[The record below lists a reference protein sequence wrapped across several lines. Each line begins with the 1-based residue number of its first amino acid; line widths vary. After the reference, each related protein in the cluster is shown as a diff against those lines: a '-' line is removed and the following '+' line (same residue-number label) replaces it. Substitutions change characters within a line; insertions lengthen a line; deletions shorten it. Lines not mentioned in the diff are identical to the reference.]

1 MHTEIS
7 GKFDRNNMRD
17 ELNKEGTEP
26 TSEDCAELDRRSFL
40 RLGTAAAAVSALEQN
55 RGYGQTSSVP
65 RENWSGT
72 YHYHTDHVFQP
83 EDVAAVEKDVS
94 STAKLRA
101 LGTRHSFNDI
111 ADSSSAQI
119 SMLGMKT
126 VEVNAAAHSVRAGA
140 GIRLGDL
147 AIEIDKQGW
156 ALHNL
161 PSLPHIS
168 LAGCISTG
176 THGSGIHNGNMSTAV
191 REIEFVGADGK
202 LHKLSRTQDA
212 ATFPGA
218 VVALGALGV
227 ITHLTVDVQP
237 RFEVAQVLYENL
249 SFDTLESHLADIM
262 GAAYSVS
269 LFTHWQGN
277 KADQVWLKHRVA
289 PRAESGAKPTM
300 PATFHGATLAD
311 KKLHPV
317 GRDADATP
325 CTEQGGISGPWYERL
340 PHFKLAFT
348 PSVGHEIQTEYFV
361 PLDKG
366 YEAIRAVE
374 TLRDR
379 ITPHL
384 LVTEL
389 RTIAADDLWLSMA
402 YQRPSLAIHFTW
414 KPEEAAV
421 RELIPLIEAKL
432 APFNPRPHWAKVF
445 SVPKEQ
451 LERSYVRT
459 NEFRKLVQTYDRDG
473 KFTNEFLRRVI
484 L

>member
-1 MHTEIS
+1 MDNMQNDLRNEAAQP
-7 GKFDRNNMRD
+7 DR
-17 ELNKEGTEP
+17 
-26 TSEDCAELDRRSFL
+26 EDITALDRRNFL
-40 RLGTAAAAVSALEQN
+40 RLGTAAAAASALQQKHA
-55 RGYGQTSSVP
+55 YAQTSSVP

-83 EDVAAVEKDVS
+83 DDADTTAKDVMS
-94 STAKLRA
+94 IAKLRP

-119 SMLGMKT
+119 SMLGLKT
-126 VEVNAAAHSVRAGA
+126 VEVNAASHSVRAGA
-140 GIRLGDL
+140 GIRLGNL

-176 THGSGIHNGNMSTAV
+176 THGSGIHNGNISTAV
-191 REIEFVGADGK
+191 REIEFVAADGK
-202 LHKLSRTQDA
+202 LHKLSRMHDA

-237 RFEVAQVLYENL
+237 RFEVAQVVYENL
-249 SFDTLESHLADIM
+249 PFDTLQSHLTDIM

-269 LFTHWQGN
+269 LFTHWQDN
-277 KADQVWLKHRVA
+277 RATQVWLKHRVV
-289 PRAESGAKPTM
+289 SGAKPLM
-300 PATFHGATLAD
+300 PASFYGATLASQ
-311 KKLHPV
+311 KLHPV
-317 GRDADATP
+317 GHDIDATP
-325 CTEQGGISGPWYERL
+325 CTEQGGVPGPWYERL

-348 PSVGHEIQTEYFV
+348 PSIGHEIQTEYFV

-414 KPEEAAV
+414 KPEEEAV
-421 RELIPLIEAKL
+421 RELLPQIEAKL
-432 APFNPRPHWAKVF
+432 APFGPRPHWAKVF
-445 SVPKEQ
+445 SVSKAQ
-451 LERSYVRT
+451 LEQSYVRSSD
-459 NEFRKLVQTYDRDG
+459 FRKLVASYDPNG
-473 KFTNEFLRRVI
+473 KFTNDFLRRFI

>member
-1 MHTEIS
+1 MGRTIRDRAETS
-7 GKFDRNNMRD
+7 PGKVPMRD
-17 ELNKEGTEP
+17 E
-26 TSEDCAELDRRSFL
+26 SEKRDEVSAHEEHAALDRRSFL
-40 RLGTAAAAVSALEQN
+40 QLATAAAAVSALDQN
-55 RGYGQTSSVP
+55 RAYGQTTSVP

-72 YHYHTDHVFQP
+72 YHFHTDHVFQP
-83 EDVAAVEKDVS
+83 QDAATVMEEVR

-101 LGTRHSFNDI
+101 LGTRHSFNGI
-111 ADSSSAQI
+111 ADSDSAQI
-119 SMLGMKT
+119 SMLGLKN
-126 VEVNAAAHSVRAGA
+126 VEVHASDNSVRTGA

-191 REIEFVGADGK
+191 REIEFVAADGK
-202 LHKLSRTQDA
+202 LHTLSRLHDP

-227 ITHLTVDVQP
+227 ITSLTVDVQP
-237 RFEVAQVLYENL
+237 RFEVAQVVYENL
-249 SFDTLESHLADIM
+249 SFDHLASHLADIM

-269 LFTHWQGN
+269 LFTHWQDN
-277 KADQVWLKHRVA
+277 RATQVWLKHRIT
-289 PRAESGAKPTM
+289 PGTKPPM
-300 PATFHGATLAD
+300 PATFYGATLAD

-317 GRDADATP
+317 GRETDATP
-325 CTEQGGISGPWYERL
+325 CTEQGGIPGPWYERL

-361 PLDKG
+361 PLEKG

-402 YQRPSLAIHFTW
+402 YERASLAIHFTW

-421 RELIPLIEAKL
+421 RELLPQIEAKL
-432 APFNPRPHWAKVF
+432 APFDPRPHWAKVF
-445 SVPKEQ
+445 SVPKQQ
-451 LERSYVRT
+451 LERSYVQT
-459 NEFRKLVQTYDRDG
+459 NQFRNLIATYDSAG
-473 KFTNEFLRRVI
+473 KFTNDFLHQVI

>member
-1 MHTEIS
+1 
-7 GKFDRNNMRD
+7 MRD
-17 ELNKEGTEP
+17 ELEKNGEEP
-26 TSEDCAELDRRSFL
+26 VREDSAALDRRSFL
-40 RLGTAAAAVSALEQN
+40 RLGTAVAAVSALDQN
-55 RGYGQTSSVP
+55 LAYGQASSVP

-72 YHYHTDHVFQP
+72 YHFHTDRVFQP
-83 EDVAAVEKDVS
+83 QDVAAVVEEVR

-101 LGTRHSFNDI
+101 LGTRHSFNGI

-119 SMLGMKT
+119 SMLGLKN
-126 VEVNAAAHSVRAGA
+126 VEVKAGDHSVRAGA
-140 GIRLGDL
+140 GVRLGDL

-202 LHKLSRTQDA
+202 LHKLSRAHDP

-227 ITHLTVDVQP
+227 ITNLTVDVQP
-237 RFEVAQVLYENL
+237 RFEVAQVVYENL
-249 SFDTLESHLADIM
+249 SFDKLESHLAEIM

-269 LFTHWQGN
+269 LFTHWQDN
-277 KADQVWLKHRVA
+277 KATQVWLKHRVT
-289 PRAESGAKPTM
+289 EGAKPPM
-300 PATFHGATLAD
+300 PTTFYGATLAD

-317 GRDADATP
+317 GREADATP
-325 CTEQGGISGPWYERL
+325 CTEQGGTPGPWYERL

-361 PLDKG
+361 PLEKG

-402 YQRPSLAIHFTW
+402 YERPSLAIHFTW

-421 RELIPLIEAKL
+421 HELIPLIEAKL
-432 APFNPRPHWAKVF
+432 APFEPRPHWAKVF

-459 NEFRKLVQTYDRDG
+459 KQFRSLVETYDPAG
-473 KFTNEFLRRVI
+473 KFTNEFLRQVI

>member
-1 MHTEIS
+1 
-7 GKFDRNNMRD
+7 MRD
-17 ELNKEGTEP
+17 ELENKEEE
-26 TSEDCAELDRRSFL
+26 SMHEDGAALDRRSFL
-40 RLGTAAAAVSALEQN
+40 RLGTAAAAVSELDQN
-55 RGYGQTSSVP
+55 HAYGQTSSVP

-72 YHYHTDHVFQP
+72 YHFHTDHVFQP
-83 EDVAAVEKDVS
+83 QDAAAVVEEVR

-101 LGTRHSFNDI
+101 LGTRHSFNGI

-119 SMLGMKT
+119 SMLGLKN
-126 VEVNAAAHSVRAGA
+126 VDVNAGDHTVRAGA
-140 GIRLGDL
+140 GVRLGDL

-202 LHKLSRTQDA
+202 LHKLSRAHDP

-227 ITHLTVDVQP
+227 ITNLTVDVQP
-237 RFEVAQVLYENL
+237 RFEVAQVVYENL
-249 SFDTLESHLADIM
+249 SFDKLESHLAEIM

-269 LFTHWQGN
+269 LFTHWQDN
-277 KADQVWLKHRVA
+277 KASQVWLKHRVA
-289 PRAESGAKPTM
+289 QGAKPPM
-300 PATFHGATLAD
+300 PTAFYGATLAD

-317 GRDADATP
+317 GREADATP
-325 CTEQGGISGPWYERL
+325 CTEQGGTPGPWYERL

-361 PLDKG
+361 PLEKG

-402 YQRPSLAIHFTW
+402 YERPSLAIHFTW
-414 KPEEAAV
+414 KPEEVAV
-421 RELIPLIEAKL
+421 HELIPLIEAKL
-432 APFNPRPHWAKVF
+432 APFEPRPHWAKVF
-445 SVPKEQ
+445 SIPKEQ
-451 LERSYVRT
+451 LERSYVRSKQ
-459 NEFRKLVQTYDRDG
+459 FRSLVETYDPAG
-473 KFTNEFLRRVI
+473 KFTNEFLRQVI

>member
-1 MHTEIS
+1 M
-7 GKFDRNNMRD
+7 DDVRD
-17 ELNKEGTEP
+17 EFENERAEQAG
-26 TSEDCAELDRRSFL
+26 EDCTPLDRRSFL
-40 RLGTAAAAVSALEQN
+40 RLGTAAAAVSALGQN
-55 RGYGQTSSVP
+55 HVYAQAGGQMSNVP
-65 RENWSGT
+65 RENWSST
-72 YHYHTDHVFQP
+72 LRYHTDHVFQP
-83 EDVAAVEKDVS
+83 EDVAAVVKDVA
-94 STAKLRA
+94 STAHLRA
-101 LGTRHSFNDI
+101 LGTRHSFNAI
-111 ADSSSAQI
+111 ADSTSAQI
-119 SMLGMKT
+119 SMLGLKT
-126 VEVNAAAHSVRAGA
+126 IEVNASAHMVRAGA
-140 GIRLGDL
+140 GVRLGDL

-176 THGSGIHNGNMSTAV
+176 THGSGIHNGNISTAV
-191 REIEFVGADGK
+191 REVEFVGADGK
-202 LHKLSRTQDA
+202 LHKLSRDHDPSI
-212 ATFPGA
+212 FPGA

-227 ITHLTVDVQP
+227 ITHLTVNVQP
-237 RFEVAQVLYENL
+237 RFEMAQVLYENL
-249 SFDTLESHLADIM
+249 SFDTLESHLTDIM

-277 KADQVWLKHRVA
+277 KADQVWLKYRVA
-289 PRAESGAKPTM
+289 QGTKPPM
-300 PATFHGATLAD
+300 PATFHGATLAE

-317 GRDADATP
+317 GREVDATS
-325 CTEQGGISGPWYERL
+325 CTEQGGSIGPWYERL

-361 PLDKG
+361 PLEKG
-366 YEAIRAVE
+366 YQAIRAVE

-421 RELIPLIEAKL
+421 QELLPQIEAKL
-432 APFNPRPHWAKVF
+432 APFDPRPHWAKVF
-445 SVPKEQ
+445 TIPKDQ
-451 LERSYVRT
+451 LQRAYARSGD
-459 NEFRKLVQTYDRDG
+459 FRKLVMTYDPDG
-473 KFTNEFLRRVI
+473 KFTNEFLRRSI

>member
-1 MHTEIS
+1 MGDVVDPKTE
-7 GKFDRNNMRD
+7 
-17 ELNKEGTEP
+17 ELGQEQ
-26 TSEDCAELDRRSFL
+26 CAKLDRRDFL
-40 RLGTAAAAVSALEQN
+40 WIGAAAAAVSALEPNLLHAQAN
-55 RGYGQTSSVP
+55 NIP

-72 YHYHTDHVFQP
+72 FHFHTDHVFQP
-83 EDVAAVEKDVS
+83 EDVAAVARDVS
-94 STAKLRA
+94 SVAKLRP
-101 LGTRHSFNDI
+101 LGTRHSFNGV
-111 ADSSSAQI
+111 ADSNSAQI
-119 SMLGMKT
+119 SMLRLKT
-126 VEVNAAAHSVRAGA
+126 VEVHAADHTVRAGA

-168 LAGCISTG
+168 LAGCVSTG
-176 THGSGIHNGNMSTAV
+176 THGSGIHNGNISTAV
-191 REIEFVGADGK
+191 RGIEFVGADGK
-202 LHKLSRTQDA
+202 LHTLSRDHDPD
-212 ATFPGA
+212 TFPGS
-218 VVALGALGV
+218 VVAMGALGV

-237 RFEVAQVLYENL
+237 RFDVAQVVYENL
-249 SFDTLESHLADIM
+249 SFDTLESHLTEIM

-277 KADQVWLKHRVA
+277 KADQVWLKHRVT
-289 PRAESGAKPTM
+289 PGTKTPM

-311 KKLHPV
+311 RKLHPV
-317 GRDADATP
+317 SRDTDATS
-325 CTEQGGISGPWYERL
+325 CTEQGGVPGPWYERL

-384 LVTEL
+384 AVTEL

-421 RELIPLIEAKL
+421 LELLPLIEAKL
-432 APFNPRPHWAKVF
+432 APFDPRPHWAKVF
-445 SVPKEQ
+445 TVPKSQ
-451 LERSYVRT
+451 LVHSYPRAKQ
-459 NEFRKLVQTYDRDG
+459 FRDLVATYDKEG
-473 KFTNEFLRRVI
+473 KFTNEFLRQVM

>member
-1 MHTEIS
+1 M
-7 GKFDRNNMRD
+7 
-17 ELNKEGTEP
+17 
-26 TSEDCAELDRRSFL
+26 
-40 RLGTAAAAVSALEQN
+40 
-55 RGYGQTSSVP
+55 
-65 RENWSGT
+65 
-72 YHYHTDHVFQP
+72 
-83 EDVAAVEKDVS
+83 
-94 STAKLRA
+94 
-101 LGTRHSFNDI
+101 
-111 ADSSSAQI
+111 
-119 SMLGMKT
+119 
-126 VEVNAAAHSVRAGA
+126 
-140 GIRLGDL
+140 
-147 AIEIDKQGW
+147 
-156 ALHNL
+156 
-161 PSLPHIS
+161 
-168 LAGCISTG
+168 
-176 THGSGIHNGNMSTAV
+176 
-191 REIEFVGADGK
+191 
-202 LHKLSRTQDA
+202 
-212 ATFPGA
+212 FPGA

-237 RFEVAQVLYENL
+237 RFEIAQVLYENL
-249 SFDTLESHLADIM
+249 SFDTLESHLAEIM

-277 KADQVWLKHRVA
+277 KADQVWLKHRTVQ
-289 PRAESGAKPTM
+289 GARPPM

-317 GRDADATP
+317 GREVDATP
-325 CTEQGGISGPWYERL
+325 CTEQQGIVGPWYERL

-384 LVTEL
+384 AVTEI

-414 KPEEAAV
+414 KPEEDAV
-421 RELIPLIEAKL
+421 RELTPQIEAKL
-432 APFNPRPHWAKVF
+432 APFGPRPHWAKVF
-445 SVPKEQ
+445 SVSKQELEQ
-451 LERSYVRT
+451 HYVRAKD
-459 NEFRKLVQTYDRDG
+459 FRKLAETYDPNG

>member
-1 MHTEIS
+1 MGEMHDNL
-7 GKFDRNNMRD
+7 K
-17 ELNKEGTEP
+17 KEA
-26 TSEDCAELDRRSFL
+26 AEQMGESSCPLDRRDFM
-40 RLGTAAAAVSALEQN
+40 RIGTAVAALSALEKNLMYSQT
-55 RGYGQTSSVP
+55 RGVP

-72 YHYHTDHVFQP
+72 LHYHTDHVFQP
-83 EDVAAVEKDVS
+83 EDVAAVVKDVT
-94 STAKLRA
+94 STDHLRP
-101 LGTRHSFNDI
+101 LGTRHSFNAI
-111 ADSSSAQI
+111 ADSTSAQI
-119 SMLGMKT
+119 SMLGLKS
-126 VEVNAAAHSVRAGA
+126 VEVNATAHTVRAGA

-147 AIEIDKQGW
+147 AIELDKQGW

-176 THGSGIHNGNMSTAV
+176 THGSGIHNGNISTAV

-202 LHKLSRTQDA
+202 EHKLSRAHDP

-227 ITHLTVDVQP
+227 ITHLTVDIQP
-237 RFEVAQVLYENL
+237 RFDVAQVIYENL
-249 SFDTLESHLADIM
+249 SFDTLESHLTEIM

-277 KADQVWLKHRVA
+277 KADQVWMKHRVA
-289 PRAESGAKPTM
+289 PGAKPPM
-300 PATFHGATLAD
+300 PATFHCATLAD
-311 KKLHPV
+311 RKVHPV
-317 GRDADATP
+317 GRETDATP
-325 CTEQGGISGPWYERL
+325 CTEQGGSIGPWYERL

-361 PLDKG
+361 PLDNG
-366 YEAIRAVE
+366 YQAIRAVE

-402 YQRPSLAIHFTW
+402 YERPSLAIHFTW

-421 RELIPLIEAKL
+421 QELLPLIEDKL
-432 APFNPRPHWAKVF
+432 GPFDPRPHWAKVF
-445 SVPKEQ
+445 KISKDKLQ
-451 LERSYVRT
+451 RTYVRSGD
-459 NEFRKLVQTYDRDG
+459 FHKLVQTYDPEG
-473 KFTNEFLRRVI
+473 KFANEFLQRAI

>member
-1 MHTEIS
+1 MSNMPDASRSQHTESIA
-7 GKFDRNNMRD
+7 
-17 ELNKEGTEP
+17 
-26 TSEDCAELDRRSFL
+26 EDHFSLDRRTFL
-40 RLGTAAAAVSALEQN
+40 RLSTATAALTALEQN
-55 RGYGQTSSVP
+55 PMYAQSNTVP

-72 YHYHTDHVFQP
+72 LRYHTDHVFQP
-83 EDVAAVEKDVS
+83 EDTAAVVKDVT
-94 STAKLRA
+94 STTHLRP
-101 LGTRHSFNDI
+101 LGTRHSFNAI
-111 ADSSSAQI
+111 ADSTSAQI
-119 SMLGMKT
+119 SMLGLKT
-126 VEVNAAAHSVRAGA
+126 VAVNAAARTVRAGA

-168 LAGCISTG
+168 LAGCTSTG
-176 THGSGIHNGNMSTAV
+176 THGSGIQNGNISTAV
-191 REIEFVGADGK
+191 REIEFIGADGK
-202 LHKLSRTQDA
+202 QHKLSREHDP

-237 RFEVAQVLYENL
+237 RFEVAQVIYENL
-249 SFDTLESHLADIM
+249 SFDTLASHLSDIM

-269 LFTHWQGN
+269 LFTHWQDN
-277 KADQVWLKHRVA
+277 KADQVWLKYRVA
-289 PRAESGAKPTM
+289 QRTKPPM
-300 PATFHGATLAD
+300 PPTFHGATLAD

-317 GRDADATP
+317 SRETDATS
-325 CTEQGGISGPWYERL
+325 CTEQLGSIGPWYERL
-340 PHFKLAFT
+340 PHFELAFT

-366 YEAIRAVE
+366 YQAIRAVE
-374 TLRDR
+374 TLRDY

-421 RELIPLIEAKL
+421 QELLPQIEARL
-432 APFNPRPHWAKVF
+432 APFDPRPHWAKVF
-445 SVPKEQ
+445 TIPKDQ
-451 LERSYVRT
+451 LQRTYVRSAD
-459 NEFRKLVQTYDRDG
+459 FRRLAQTYDPDG
-473 KFTNEFLRRVI
+473 KFTNEFLLRTI

>member
-1 MHTEIS
+1 
-7 GKFDRNNMRD
+7 MRD
-17 ELNKEGTEP
+17 ELEQNGEGLVC
-26 TSEDCAELDRRSFL
+26 EDGTALDRRSFL
-40 RLGTAAAAVSALEQN
+40 RLGTAAAAVSALDQN
-55 RGYGQTSSVP
+55 RAYGQTSSVP

-72 YHYHTDHVFQP
+72 YHFHTDHVFQP
-83 EDVAAVEKDVS
+83 QDAAGVMEEVR

-101 LGTRHSFNDI
+101 LGTRHSFNGI

-119 SMLGMKT
+119 SMLGLKT
-126 VEVNAAAHSVRAGA
+126 VEVHAGDHSVRAGA

-176 THGSGIHNGNMSTAV
+176 THGSGVHNGNMSTAV
-191 REIEFVGADGK
+191 REIEFVGADGR
-202 LHKLSRTQDA
+202 LHKLSRAHDA

-227 ITHLTVDVQP
+227 ITNLTVDVQP
-237 RFEVAQVLYENL
+237 RFEVAQVVYEDL
-249 SFDTLESHLADIM
+249 SFDKLESHLAEIM

-269 LFTHWQGN
+269 LFTHWQDN
-277 KADQVWLKHRVA
+277 KASQVWLKHRV
-289 PRAESGAKPTM
+289 SQGVKPPM
-300 PATFHGATLAD
+300 PTTFYGATLAD

-317 GRDADATP
+317 GREADATP
-325 CTEQGGISGPWYERL
+325 CTEQGGMPGPWYERL

-361 PLDKG
+361 PLEKG

-402 YQRPSLAIHFTW
+402 YERASLAIHFTW

-421 RELIPLIEAKL
+421 HELIPQIEARL
-432 APFNPRPHWAKVF
+432 APFGPRPHWAKVF

-451 LERSYVRT
+451 LEQRYVRAKQ
-459 NEFRKLVQTYDRDG
+459 FRSLVETYDPTG
-473 KFTNEFLRRVI
+473 KFSNEFLRQVI